1 MIDVFKMI
9 FGNQVNIIFWVIIFS
24 VWIMVM
30 KLEVDAENVSI
41 KFIILYVFLYVI
53 SLFQIVD
60 IKIIYLIFLVISFAF
75 LEIIFLDSFAKK
87 IILKKRY
94 YIYDYFYKIIFEYK
108 VLYFFI
114 AIFII
119 SNFCKSFVKKVPLVN
134 DLYLFLVEK
143 INFNFGKYLLIFISI
158 GLMLK
163 CIIRISNNRFKT
175 MSFEQI
181 SKEMDTVLPF
191 SNFSISSTLKDF
203 SKILIYKEDRS
214 FLERKNSYNWIS
226 YEFIKY
232 RIKRIYKS
240 SDKFGSCKFKI
251 LGSFLHNIYFLI
263 CLFDKFLIL
272 ICDTIKFVSQIVV
285 KVIIGRKNIKNY
297 LRGYSTIEMQL
308 IRTIAVKDG
317 YATNI
322 YQRKAYEFIYSN
334 IYFDS
339 LKSYYI
345 YHVYENIQ
353 YYKYYLINLYILIA
367 PVEING
373 KKYTSILS
381 LFDKKDIFDISL
393 EEFYI
398 WTLGLSHRKINDR
411 ILDGDIVRSYRMDYT
426 KLKQL
431 IKRFNS

>member
-1 MIDVFKMI
+1 
-9 FGNQVNIIFWVIIFS
+9 
-24 VWIMVM
+24 M

-119 SNFCKSFVKKVPLVN
+119 SNFCKNFVKKVPLVN

-214 FLERKNSYNWIS
+214 FLERRNSYNWIS

-240 SDKFGSCKFKI
+240 ADKFGSCKFKI
-251 LGSFLHNIYFLI
+251 LGSFLHNTYFLI

-272 ICDTIKFVSQIVV
+272 FCDTIKFVSQIVV

-339 LKSYYI
+339 LKSYLIIFTMFMKI
-345 YHVYENIQ
+345 YNI
-353 YYKYYLINLYILIA
+353 I
-367 PVEING
+367 
-373 KKYTSILS
+373 SI
-381 LFDKKDIFDISL
+381 
-393 EEFYI
+393 
-398 WTLGLSHRKINDR
+398 T
-411 ILDGDIVRSYRMDYT
+411 
-426 KLKQL
+426 
-431 IKRFNS
+431 